1 MGSTRFR
8 YGKMEM
14 LRMRQSEL
22 VSKPD
27 TEEFGIAYSEGAGE
41 RWDVRLLPDGRLK
54 PEVFDEQESS
64 VRDDLRGISKSPVM
78 RQDFSRRGNM
88 SPPLAENDPGRS
100 LVPVDDTWIKSHPL
114 IGGGLEDELEPNPVP
129 SPGPRRDLRGLSRR
143 APSPPP
149 GFSPVPNISPRA
161 SSPVEKKRI
170 YNNRSPSLGANDA
183 GLNAGKKRNIAK
195 GPQSGQNFFRRKHPH
210 LFQGGEDRSSI
221 PAPMALPPSELQVH
235 IAERPEKNSMLEDL
249 MARLDAS
256 SIQDGLPKSPQIA
269 VPGVEF
275 SQNVRVEEPIT
286 EYATNGAGDRLG
298 FAFDPVGDINF
309 KNFSWPGGPAEEFGD
324 DRSTHDQ
331 SAPSSSRA
339 FGQWFGGQAP
349 NPTDSGGSEAA
360 NSAQI
365 IENEELSPSV
375 VSFFNTVKEQ
385 AMMGSAN
392 AAPPGYGPPMPEVR
406 DRKPAGA
413 VYGVP
418 PMHGEVVYEE
428 QIIAQH
434 LQAQAVYNAPSM
446 GNLVAHG
453 QAVSAEDFFR
463 AAAAVDSTFDPSRNE
478 IAPTHAGQENPA
490 VQDSVNNFNQIEMML
505 RSGYNSSYLE
515 PQGEQGTQQQTGDLP
530 YPAHPITGPSQKNGG
545 GLERWFGD
553 LS

>member
-14 LRMRQSEL
+14 LRVRQSAL

-27 TEEFGIAYSEGAGE
+27 PEEFGIAYSEGAGE
-41 RWDVRLLPDGRLK
+41 RWDVRLLPDGSLK
-54 PEVFDEQESS
+54 PEVFDEQATSM
-64 VRDDLRGISKSPVM
+64 RDDLRAFPKSPVM

-88 SPPLAENDPGRS
+88 SPPQAENDPGRL

-114 IGGGLEDELEPNPVP
+114 IGGGLEDELEPNPMP

-149 GFSPVPNISPRA
+149 GFSQMPNMSPRA

-170 YNNRSPSLGANDA
+170 YNNRSPILGTSEA

-195 GPQSGQNFFRRKHPH
+195 GPQPGQNFFRRKHPH
-210 LFQGGEDRSSI
+210 LFLGGEDRSSI
-221 PAPMALPPSELQVH
+221 PAPMALPPSELQLH
-235 IAERPEKNSMLEDL
+235 ITERPETNSMLEDL

-269 VPGVEF
+269 VPEVELT
-275 SQNVRVEEPIT
+275 QHMHTVEPST
-286 EYATNGAGDRLG
+286 EYVPNGAGDRIDV
-298 FAFDPVGDINF
+298 AFDPVGDINF
-309 KNFSWPGGPAEEFGD
+309 KNFSWAGPAEEFGD
-324 DRSTHDQ
+324 DHSTYDQ

-349 NPTDSGGSEAA
+349 IPTDSADSEAA
-360 NSAQI
+360 NSAQV

-385 AMMGSAN
+385 AMMASAST
-392 AAPPGYGPPMPEVR
+392 APPGYGRPMPEGPGR
-406 DRKPAGA
+406 EPAGA

-428 QIIAQH
+428 QIITQQ
-434 LQAQAVYNAPSM
+434 LQAQAVSNAPSM
-446 GNLVAHG
+446 GNLVAQG

-463 AAAAVDSTFDPSRNE
+463 AAAAVDTTVSPIGNE
-478 IAPTHAGQENPA
+478 VARTHARQENPA
-490 VQDSVNNFNQIEMML
+490 VTDNGNNFNQIEMML
-505 RSGYNSSYLE
+505 RSGYNSSYME
-515 PQGEQGTQQQTGDLP
+515 PQGEQGAQQQPGDLP
-530 YPAHPITGPSQKNGG
+530 YPAHPITEPTQKNGG